1 MVKSNFSFLLW
12 RYSKLNY
19 STTEIPSGNIKTHQ
33 NIFEIIDELPCHM
46 SVNVLVN
53 SLADCLEGYH
63 PNNVEWRRSDRYVQ
77 DENGDSACCRPQ
89 IVLFLRK

>member
-1 MVKSNFSFLLW
+1 
-12 RYSKLNY
+12 
-19 STTEIPSGNIKTHQ
+19 
-33 NIFEIIDELPCHM
+33 M

-63 PNNVEWRRSDRYVQ
+63 PNNIEWRRSDRYVQ